1 MNIRN
6 GFRLQTSTVPS
17 TSTVGVETGHVNK
30 TGVGLRTRFGLP
42 DSDESKFLVDA
53 EVALG
58 TEFCLKTE

>member
-1 MNIRN
+1 M
-6 GFRLQTSTVPS
+6 
-17 TSTVGVETGHVNK
+17 ETGHVNK